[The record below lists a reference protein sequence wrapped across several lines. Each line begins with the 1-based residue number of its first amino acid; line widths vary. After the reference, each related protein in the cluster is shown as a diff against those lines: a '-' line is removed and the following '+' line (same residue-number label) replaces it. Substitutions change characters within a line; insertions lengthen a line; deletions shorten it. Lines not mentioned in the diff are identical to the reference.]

1 MKTQEGQPFC
11 EKGFLSSLYG
21 ESEETGTIPA
31 NLGNRY
37 FRDEERSNGRALTKW
52 LRNGAHAQARI
63 NRSTEVPETG
73 TV

>member
-31 NLGNRY
+31 NLGNDY
-37 FRDEERSNGRALTKW
+37 FRNEE
-52 LRNGAHAQARI
+52 
-63 NRSTEVPETG
+63 
-73 TV
+73 